1 MNITP
6 HIQNLP
12 VATAVNPPT
21 DSLRRENVQ
30 RPIITAPTA
39 PSGSPAEKGAADK
52 DKGSGQVSDQLNFS
66 ELQKSAEKNAA
77 QINSNAEQDH
87 KEGAEHDADH
97 PHNAQ
102 EKESNGSEADGDSHE
117 PNSLEEFQHEKEI
130 QQLKQRDQEVRSHE
144 LAHAS
149 VGGAY
154 TGAPSYEF
162 QVGPDDKKYAVNG
175 EVSVDLSP
183 VEGNPQATIAKM
195 QKVHAAALAPANP
208 SVQDTKVAAKAAEL
222 ITQAQRDLIA
232 LGLEF
237 SESENQIN
245 VSSPYNDVSEV
256 FNKEKSTNVQSKSFD
271 EQISQTLKAQEEIAP
286 SLSSAVKA
294 RAERV
299 EGYYL
304 NISQAYEKSP
314 SHQFE
319 ITA

>member
-21 DSLRRENVQ
+21 DNLRRENVQ

-39 PSGSPAEKGAADK
+39 TSGSPAEKSTAEKEKA
-52 DKGSGQVSDQLNFS
+52 SGQTGDQFNFA
-66 ELQKSAEKNAA
+66 ELQKSAEKNAS
-77 QINSNAEQDH
+77 QINGNAEQ
-87 KEGAEHDADH
+87 EHQENNEH
-97 PHNAQ
+97 QQGAQ
-102 EKESNGSEADGDSHE
+102 ESDKKNTEGESAENTSPE
-117 PNSLEEFQHEKEI
+117 PNSLEAFQHEKEI

-149 VGGAY
+149 VGGAS

-162 QVGPDDKKYAVNG
+162 QVGPDGKKYAVNG

-222 ITQAQRDLIA
+222 ITQAQSDLIA

-237 SESENQIN
+237 SESENQAS
-245 VSSPYNDVSEV
+245 VSAPYNDASEV
-256 FNKEKSTNVQSKSFD
+256 FNKEKNTNVQSKSFD
-271 EQISQTLKAQEEIAP
+271 EQINQTLKAQEEIAP
-286 SLSSAVKA
+286 SISNDVKA
-294 RAERV
+294 RSQRI
-299 EGYYL
+299 EGFYSG
-304 NISQAYEKSP
+304 ITQAYEKQS
-314 SHQFE
+314 SYQFE
-319 ITA
+319 LTA